1 MQTEGDRER
10 PHIKIPLSAHS
21 REGIHEQ
28 FKDEVLP
35 DNKL

>member
-1 MQTEGDRER
+1 MQTEGDRDR
-10 PHIKIPLSAHS
+10 PHIKILHTAG
-21 REGIHEQ
+21 RGIHEQ